1 MTKFQ
6 KKFIS
11 WLPWLALVVSVAIN
25 IQQMKSGKNKDNS
38 FYLTDEEREQIRKN
52 HLRAQDCEMNYQH
65 QIENL

>member
-11 WLPWLALVVSVAIN
+11 LLPWIALMISIVFN
-25 IQQMKSGKNKDNS
+25 IQQMSVAKNKDDNYYYS
-38 FYLTDEEREQIRKN
+38 DEEREQIRKN

>member
-11 WLPWLALVVSVAIN
+11 LLPWIALMISIVFN
-25 IQQMKSGKNKDNS
+25 IQQMSVAKNKDDNYYYS
-38 FYLTDEEREQIRKN
+38 DEEREQIRKN
-52 HLRAQDCEMNYQH
+52 HLKAQDCEMNYQH

>member
-11 WLPWLALVVSVAIN
+11 LLPWIALMISIVFN
-25 IQQMKSGKNKDNS
+25 IQQMSVAKNKDDNYYYS
-38 FYLTDEEREQIRKN
+38 DAEREQIRKN
-52 HLRAQDCEMNYQH
+52 HLKAQDCEMNYQH

>member
-11 WLPWLALVVSVAIN
+11 LLPWIALAISIVFN
-25 IQQMKSGKNKDNS
+25 IQQLSVAKNKDDNYYYS
-38 FYLTDEEREQIRKN
+38 DEEREQIKKN
-52 HLRAQDCEMNYQH
+52 HLKAQDCEMNYQH

>member
-11 WLPWLALVVSVAIN
+11 WLPWLALVVSIAIN
-25 IQQMKSGKNKDNS
+25 IQQMKVKKNKDNIY
-38 FYLTDEEREQIRKN
+38 FYTDEEREQIRKN

>member
-11 WLPWLALVVSVAIN
+11 LLPWIALAISIVFN
-25 IQQMKSGKNKDNS
+25 IQQMSVAKNKDDNYYYS
-38 FYLTDEEREQIRKN
+38 DEERDQIKKN
-52 HLRAQDCEMNYQH
+52 HLKAQDCEMNYQH